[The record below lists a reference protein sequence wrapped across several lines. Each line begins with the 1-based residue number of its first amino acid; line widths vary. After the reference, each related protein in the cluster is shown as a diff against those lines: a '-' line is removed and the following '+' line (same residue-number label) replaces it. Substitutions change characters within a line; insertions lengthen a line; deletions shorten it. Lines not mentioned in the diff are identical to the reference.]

1 MLTKRSELRKDD
13 IIDPNL
19 NLQFLKRA
27 RTREMTNIYM
37 EHVPSGFLRMVKT
50 GGSCSE
56 NTLSHARSHKVT
68 FIGTIVVPTYSNLK
82 MSSQKQ

>member
-56 NTLSHARSHKVT
+56 NNLSDTRSHRVT
-68 FIGTIVVPTYSNLK
+68 FIGTIIGPNHSK
-82 MSSQKQ
+82 S